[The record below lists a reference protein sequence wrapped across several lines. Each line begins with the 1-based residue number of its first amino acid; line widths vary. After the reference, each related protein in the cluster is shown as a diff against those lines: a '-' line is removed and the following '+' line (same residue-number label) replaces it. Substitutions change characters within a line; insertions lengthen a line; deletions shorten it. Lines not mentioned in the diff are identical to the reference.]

1 MQSRCRWSQHTT
13 PFWHLTRH
21 PVSPVFMEAALHDEF
36 AFLEQDEKQVSLAL
50 ELAASGPPDLR
61 PLAAR
66 IAATRLGR
74 EQETMHH
81 LIPKLHGHLLLLAGQ
96 ESSSITLE

>member
-1 MQSRCRWSQHTT
+1 
-13 PFWHLTRH
+13 
-21 PVSPVFMEAALHDEF
+21 MEAALHDEF

-66 IAATRLGR
+66 IAATILGR

-96 ESSSITLE
+96 ES